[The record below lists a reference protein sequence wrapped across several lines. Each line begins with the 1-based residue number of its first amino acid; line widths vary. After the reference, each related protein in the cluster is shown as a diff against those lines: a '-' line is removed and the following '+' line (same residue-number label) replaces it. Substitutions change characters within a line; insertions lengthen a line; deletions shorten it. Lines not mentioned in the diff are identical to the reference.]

1 MRSIRL
7 NMIREFMGS
16 ERTLLTTLSW
26 LILAAVLTAIVC
38 ETSAI
43 TRLIAA
49 YQGLDLKLAGNEIVG
64 LRG

>member
-1 MRSIRL
+1 MRSTPH
-7 NMIREFMGS
+7 NMIREFIRS
-16 ERTLLTTLSW
+16 ERTLLTLLSW

-49 YQGLDLKLAGNEIVG
+49 SQGLDLKLAGNEIVG